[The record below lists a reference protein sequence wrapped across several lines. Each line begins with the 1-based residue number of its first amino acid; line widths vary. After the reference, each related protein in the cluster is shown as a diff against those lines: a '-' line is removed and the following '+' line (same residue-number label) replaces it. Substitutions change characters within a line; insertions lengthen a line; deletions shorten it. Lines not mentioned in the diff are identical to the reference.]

1 MPRLPTAFSTPC
13 YTKTDPENRTVHR
26 TASTCSP
33 TRRGTTRPPH
43 WRARAVAWLVLWAI
57 CIGWFTAPAH
67 AEPPQLSQFAV
78 TRSDDGLLIDFTAR
92 FELPRSVEDAL
103 LKGVPLHFV
112 AEATLFR
119 ERWYWRDK
127 EVSRVSR
134 VWRLAYQPLTRSYRV
149 SFGGFNQRFDS
160 LAEAVAAVRRVSRWK
175 LAEPNQI
182 ESDDSQYVEFSYKLD
197 TTLLPRPMQIGI
209 GGQPDWNLQID
220 RAQRVAGP

>member
-1 MPRLPTAFSTPC
+1 MWWTMWVSGLGGWATA
-13 YTKTDPENRTVHR
+13 
-26 TASTCSP
+26 
-33 TRRGTTRPPH
+33 
-43 WRARAVAWLVLWAI
+43 
-57 CIGWFTAPAH
+57 AH
-67 AEPPQLSQFAV
+67 AEPPQLSQFSV
-78 TRSDDGLLIDFTAR
+78 SRTDEGLLIDFTAR

-112 AEATLFR
+112 ADATLFR

-134 VWRLAYQPLTRSYRV
+134 TWRLAYQPLTRAYRV
-149 SFGGFNQRFDS
+149 SFGGFNQRFNS

-175 LAEPNQI
+175 LAESSQLDN
-182 ESDDSQYVEFSYKLD
+182 DDSQYVEFSYKLD